1 MEGNHWL
8 NWAVLV
14 PVLFFLLAAK
24 FMFHKLKIPKN
35 LPPSPPARPIV
46 GHFHLLKQPVHQTLH
61 ELAKKYG
68 EILFLRYGN
77 RKVLVI
83 SSPSAVEECFTKN
96 DVIFANRPRSLAG
109 KHLNYNCTTM
119 GSCNY
124 GDHWRNLRRL
134 TTIELFSTSRT
145 ASFSGIRTE
154 EVRSLLKQLFLNS
167 KGESSKV
174 SLTSKFLELT
184 FNNMM
189 RMIAGKCYYGKNVI
203 DQDGE
208 LLQEILKET
217 EALRGSSNLYD
228 YFPVLR
234 WVDYQGVEKKMLRL
248 KKKMDSF
255 LQDLIEE
262 HRRARAET
270 ESSATL
276 NLHKASNQKLDM
288 TLIDVMLS
296 LKETEPE
303 FYTDQTIKGVILTIL
318 TAGSQTS
325 AATLEW
331 AMSLLLN
338 HPEALQKAVAE
349 IDVVVGIDKL
359 LSETDV
365 QKLSFLQNVINET
378 FRLFPTAPLLLPHE
392 SSADCT
398 VCGYDV
404 ARGTLLLVN
413 TWSMNRNPKLWED
426 PEKFMPERFEGGEGE
441 ENKLLPFGAGR
452 RACPGAGLAKRV
464 ISLTLG
470 SLIQSFEWERVC
482 KEEINMEEGTGL
494 TMPKAIPLEAFCKPR
509 QAMVNLLST
518 L

>member
-154 EVRSLLKQLFLNS
+154 E
-167 KGESSKV
+167 
-174 SLTSKFLELT
+174 
-184 FNNMM
+184 
-189 RMIAGKCYYGKNVI
+189 
-203 DQDGE
+203 
-208 LLQEILKET
+208 EILKET